1 MTAELACELI
11 RRASVTPEDA
21 GCQELLAGRLRA
33 SGCQATPLRFGE
45 VDNLWLCHGQ
55 GDPVLTFLGHTDVVP
70 PGPVEQWDS
79 PPFSPAIRGGCLYGR
94 GAADMKGSVAAMVTA
109 MERFLAVHPDHGGTL
124 ALLLTSDEEGP
135 AVNGTRKVVE
145 YLMENGIRIKWC
157 VVGEPTSAGRLG
169 DIIKNG
175 RRGSLTG
182 RLTVHG
188 VQGHVAYPD
197 QADNPVHKALPALT
211 ELCAAVWDRGNEHY
225 PPTSFQIS
233 NIHAGTG
240 ADNVIPGTMEVI
252 LNFRY
257 STDVTEE
264 ELIGRLRGILDSH
277 GLRYDLD
284 WLPSSKPF
292 LTPSGELLGNVR
304 AAVTAATGAEPQLST
319 AGGTSDGRFVAPAGA
334 EVVEVGPVNSTA
346 HKVNECVQ
354 VAELETLSAIYED
367 IMVRLLGG

>member
-1 MTAELACELI
+1 
-11 RRASVTPEDA
+11 
-21 GCQELLAGRLRA
+21 
-33 SGCQATPLRFGE
+33 
-45 VDNLWLCHGQ
+45 
-55 GDPVLTFLGHTDVVP
+55 
-70 PGPVEQWDS
+70 
-79 PPFSPAIRGGCLYGR
+79 
-94 GAADMKGSVAAMVTA
+94 GSVAAMVTA

-124 ALLLTSDEEGP
+124 ALLLTSDEEGR

-197 QADNPVHKALPALT
+197 QADIPVHKALPALT